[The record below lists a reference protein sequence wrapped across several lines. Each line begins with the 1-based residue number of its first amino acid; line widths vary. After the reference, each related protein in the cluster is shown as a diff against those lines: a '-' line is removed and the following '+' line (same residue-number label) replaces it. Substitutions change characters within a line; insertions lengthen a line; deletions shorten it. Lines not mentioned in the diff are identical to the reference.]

1 MLKLLLITL
10 IFTQVSFGQ
19 VKSDDY
25 EIYSLILEELLNS
38 NNDGNKE
45 SVLIIERF
53 VNRFKLSDYELFDY
67 ETDSV
72 TSSDISFLYANGVEK
87 SFIQK
92 LQKDL
97 TLKTAIKELTS
108 DFENQPIIQADLLES
123 DNLSFETIG
132 FEKYESFFR
141 KRGWKSNSWK
151 RIERKYG
158 VEKVI
163 ELSKV
168 NYEGNFATT
177 YFGLH
182 CGGLCGNGF
191 FIILERINGEWSTI
205 ARINL
210 WES

>member
-1 MLKLLLITL
+1 M
-10 IFTQVSFGQ
+10 SFGQ

-72 TSSDISFLYANGVEK
+72 TNSDISFLYANGVKK

>member
-72 TSSDISFLYANGVEK
+72 TNSDISFLYANGVKK

>member
-72 TSSDISFLYANGVEK
+72 TSPDISFLYANGVKK

-97 TLKTAIKELTS
+97 TLKTAIKELMS
-108 DFENQPIIQADLLES
+108 DFENQPIIQVDLLES
-123 DNLSFETIG
+123 DNLSFETIS
-132 FEKYESFFR
+132 FEKYESFFGKR
-141 KRGWKSNSWK
+141 KRKSNSWK
-151 RIERKYG
+151 RIKRKYG

-163 ELSKV
+163 EFSKV

-177 YFGLH
+177 YFGLN
-182 CGGLCGNGF
+182 CGGLCGNGL